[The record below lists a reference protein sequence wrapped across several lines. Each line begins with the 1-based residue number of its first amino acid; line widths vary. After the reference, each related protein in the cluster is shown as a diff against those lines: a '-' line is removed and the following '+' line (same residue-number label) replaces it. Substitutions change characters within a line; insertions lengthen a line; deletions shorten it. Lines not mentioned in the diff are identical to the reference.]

1 MGGILIMGYYAK
13 RFFKHVSDV
22 LPGPVLF
29 YRYENTTS
37 TNSSIFDE
45 SGNGNTGVY
54 FGVNP
59 GGITDNYLW
68 LRPFGNIYVK
78 VSPSPTYFFGNGP
91 FSFSSKVTVTAI
103 NTFQII
109 FSKQITGKN
118 QFSFGFNSGKL
129 YAQLFDATTGG
140 YIRFLSKNIVLIA
153 NQTVVA
159 TGTYTGGADGI
170 FKGYINGVEIEM
182 IKSTSGLYQQMRD
195 TGINLYIGNVEQ
207 LLNNSL
213 TTFKGN
219 IDNSMLWTRVI
230 SPEEILTLNT
240 I

>member
-13 RFFKHVSDV
+13 RFFKHDSEV
-22 LPGPVLF
+22 LSGPVLW
-29 YRYENTTS
+29 YKYENATS
-37 TNSSIFDE
+37 TNSAIYDE

-54 FGVNP
+54 IGSNP
-59 GGITDNYLW
+59 GGITNNYLW
-68 LRPFGNIYVK
+68 LRPFGGQYVK

-109 FSKQITGKN
+109 FSKQITDKN
-118 QFSFGFNSGKL
+118 QFNFGFNSGKL
-129 YAQLFDATTGG
+129 SAQLFDATTGG

-213 TTFKGN
+213 TIFKGN

-230 SPEEILTLNT
+230 SPEEILTLNN